1 MFHISHP
8 PCPKCGATTVLA
20 RIFPGHSGI
29 HIRTSDCLE
38 CDIYRMVSDLADPMK
53 AAKTSGWLQEELRA
67 PL

>member
-20 RIFPGHSGI
+20 RIMPGPSGI
-29 HIRTSDCLE
+29 DIRTFDCLE

-53 AAKTSGWLQEELRA
+53 AAKTSGWLQGELRA